1 MSTEPNLQPKGL
13 MVCLDLEG
21 TLISNAVSQIPR
33 PHLFEFLQC
42 VSQFADIVL
51 YTSVSEERTATIKK
65 LLVAEEAAPR
75 WFEDLISIHPQG
87 TIKYRSLVPSIED
100 YEHVL
105 LVDDQAAVVSEDE
118 SDWLVRI
125 REFMPPYSDD
135 DQELLQTLAKIK
147 RRMLLPKTFKAQFR
161 PSASRLNSIAE
172 KGREGMENLDPEDI
186 GKWSE

>member
-1 MSTEPNLQPKGL
+1 MSAEPNCYPKGL

-33 PHLFEFLQC
+33 PHLFEFLEC

-51 YTSVSEERTATIKK
+51 YTSVSEERTAAIKK
-65 LLVAEEAAPR
+65 LLVAEEVAPR

-87 TIKYRSLVPSIED
+87 TIKYRTLVPRIEN

-105 LVDDQAAVVSEDE
+105 LVDDQPAVVNEDE
-118 SDWLVRI
+118 GDWLMQI
-125 REFMPPYSDD
+125 KEFLPPYSED
-135 DQELLQTLAKIK
+135 DQELLHTLTKIK
-147 RRMLLPKTFKAQFR
+147 RRFHLPQTFKAEFR
-161 PSASRLNSIAE
+161 PSASRLKSIAE
-172 KGREGMENLDPEDI
+172 KGRKEMRNLDPEDI